1 MGNNH
6 IKIVTE
12 NRKARHNYHIE
23 EEIEE
28 VVGIGQF
35 SIDEV
40 SHTADVAF
48 AVRDDWQGKGVGT
61 ELMKYLTILA
71 KKRGLLGFTADV
83 LADNWGML
91 RVFNKMGF
99 NIEKHFEGGAYELR
113 MTFKDTKS

>member
-1 MGNNH
+1 MVVIDYTQDMVILAVN
-6 IKIVTE
+6 
-12 NRKARHNYHIE
+12 IE

-28 VVGIGQF
+28 VIGIGQF

-99 NIEKHFEGGAYELR
+99 NMEKHFEAGAYELR
-113 MTFKDTKS
+113 MTFKDATSR